1 MIDRIVEED
10 VKAICGK
17 LSEHHFSGKSIL
29 VTGGAGFLGSW
40 IVDILLELG
49 ARVTC
54 LDNLSTGMISSIDHN
69 LDDSQFR
76 FVQGDVISFNGNQ
89 RYDYLLHLASRASP
103 EEYQQRPIDTL
114 LANSLGN
121 QRMLELARKMDS
133 RLIYASSSEVYGD
146 AQVIPTPEG
155 YWGYV
160 NPVGPRSCYD
170 EGKRFGEALITAYK
184 KEYDVDARIARIFN
198 TYGPRIRAT
207 GCYARVVP
215 RFIRQALTGEPITV
229 YGNGSQTRS
238 FCYVADTILGLLSL
252 LSATNAQ
259 GAIINIGASQET
271 TILDLANTIRKL
283 TGSKSQIAFS
293 NLPIDDPTRRCPN
306 IQEAKR
312 ILDWSPTVS
321 QDDGL
326 KKTIEWFR
334 KNQDR

>member
-1 MIDRIVEED
+1 VIDRIVEED

-17 LSEHHFSGKSIL
+17 LSEHHFSGKNVL

-40 IVDILLELG
+40 IVDILLGLD

-54 LDNLSTGMISSIDHN
+54 LDNLSTGMIASIDHN
-69 LDDSQFR
+69 LEDSKFC
-76 FVQGDVISFNGNQ
+76 FVQGDVISFDGDQ
-89 RYDYLLHLASRASP
+89 KYDYLLHLASRVSP

-133 RLIYASSSEVYGD
+133 RLLYASSSEVYGD
-146 AQVIPTPEG
+146 AQLVPTPED

-207 GCYARVVP
+207 GSYARVVP
-215 RFIRQALTGEPITV
+215 RFIRQALTGKPMTV

-238 FCYVADTILGLLSL
+238 FCYVADTILGLLLL
-252 LSATNAQ
+252 LSTTKAQ

-283 TGSKSQIAFS
+283 TGSKSQITFS
-293 NLPIDDPTRRCPN
+293 DLPIDDPKRRCPN

-312 ILDWSPTVS
+312 TLDWIPTVS
-321 QDDGL
+321 QEDGL
-326 KKTIEWFR
+326 RKTIEWFR
-334 KNQDR
+334 MN